1 MRYNTYEYLTKYTK
15 YRGKLQ
21 DKIEK
26 LKTYIK

>member
-1 MRYNTYEYLTKYTK
+1 MRYNTHEYLTKYKK

-26 LKTYIK
+26 IKTYIK